1 MTYIAS
7 LVCYPNILSVP
18 SRRFSPFL
26 GPPFV
31 EIFVSFLSLVLGL
44 LDQSVSLVKEYR
56 LVDNRSAAKPPLVS

>member
-1 MTYIAS
+1 MAVQAESGTVWVLSWKVTEHVVTYIAS

-31 EIFVSFLSLVLGL
+31 EIFVSFLSDSPYSWG
-44 LDQSVSLVKEYR
+44 Y
-56 LVDNRSAAKPPLVS
+56 